1 MAQQTVVQ
9 YVRYYTPGSA
19 AQKVLPASSFRK
31 AVARPAAKKQR
42 LHKVYIDPVATFG
55 IVVAVCMLI
64 FMAVGIAGLNRA
76 SREVQATQAYVDQL
90 NQENERLSQQY
101 RESYDLKEVEHL
113 ALVMGM
119 IPQTEAARVT
129 ISVPHIQP
137 EQEMT
142 TWQQIGTFLT
152 GLFA

>member
-19 AQKVLPASSFRK
+19 AQKVLPASSYHK
-31 AVARPAAKKQR
+31 AVRSAPKKRR
-42 LHKVYIDPVATFG
+42 LHKVYVDPVATLG

-64 FMAVGIAGLNRA
+64 SMVVGIAGLNRA
-76 SREVQATQAYVDQL
+76 NREVQATQAYVDQL

-101 RESYDLKEVEHL
+101 RESYNLKEVEQM
-113 ALVMGM
+113 ALIMGM
-119 IPQTEAARVT
+119 IPQAEATRIT
-129 ISVPHIQP
+129 ISVPQIQP
-137 EQEMT
+137 EQELT